1 MKRELTF
8 SVICEENEVFA
19 RTALDGN
26 VGKEIQVAPLAKV
39 WVSDVEVSEDGLS
52 ANITIAWE
60 GDNDGSD
67 GAPA

>member
-8 SVICEENEVFA
+8 RVICDENEVFA
-19 RTALDGN
+19 PTAFDGN

-39 WVSDVEVSEDGLS
+39 RVGDVEISEDGLS

-60 GDNDGSD
+60 GDDDVS
-67 GAPA
+67 